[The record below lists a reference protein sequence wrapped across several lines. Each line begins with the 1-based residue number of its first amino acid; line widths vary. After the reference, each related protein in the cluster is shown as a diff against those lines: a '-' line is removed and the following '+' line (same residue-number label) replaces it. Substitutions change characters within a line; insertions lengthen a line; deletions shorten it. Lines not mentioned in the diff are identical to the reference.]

1 MNNYRGTRR
10 VPLHR
15 ALHSD
20 EARSSGM
27 PNIRDAT
34 ALFLC
39 PGHRSNYIQDL
50 IIILSAHSIGLRIF
64 SLELGALSDYD
75 LNKRVWLG

>member
-20 EARSSGM
+20 EARSSSA
-27 PNIRDAT
+27 PSIRDAT
-34 ALFLC
+34 ALFFY
-39 PGHRSNYIQDL
+39 PGQCSNYIQDL
-50 IIILSAHSIGLRIF
+50 TIILSAQSIGLRIF